1 MNTTTKSLMAAASA
15 GLMTAKSSDRMNF
28 RAVDQIT
35 KSRSGTNTSSR
46 DSFDSALNRA
56 QTAKDSNPAPT
67 AAQDNA
73 QPASTTV
80 TDPSTKDVKPDD
92 KDGGINQAKD
102 KTGAKD
108 DVNRKDTKKPAGK
121 DSGKEDDKDETA
133 SEPVNNAAVN
143 LNALLLALAGNAGV
157 QSTETAAALSL
168 TAKAGTANFAAI
180 PTDTQTTDDTQ
191 TTVKTGALEAL
202 LPQNAAAAAQA
213 AQNQQLLDMLSGT
226 TAGKAMTPLAEPMAA
241 GPELTQLATAKLSAD
256 RQAAGTKGDA
266 AAATA
271 NAPEKETA
279 AVLTV
284 GMPIAA
290 TKVLADSTAALTE
303 ERDAGS
309 FWQGIPLK
317 VENRGEVNANG
328 QQAGGDMLKKQ
339 PEAPTMVLPQAD
351 GKAVQ
356 EGTQL
361 PEEAQ
366 FDRVVVQAAGTSDA
380 ASQAAVQA
388 GSYQPSPALTVAN
401 PAAAAAEAEPPS
413 TNYDI
418 PKQIVEQAKL
428 IRSVEDTQMIIKLKP
443 EHLGELTLKV
453 SVGADGAVNASFHS
467 DNAQVRG
474 LIEGSMVQLK
484 QELQAQ
490 GLKVDNVS
498 VNAGL
503 SQDFFGES
511 QAGQQGYPQQ
521 TARSRQL
528 DQAAFAEDAE
538 QTSQLEMVLPAST
551 PTAAAAGVDYR
562 V

>member
-28 RAVDQIT
+28 RAVDQT
-35 KSRSGTNTSSR
+35 TNSRSAANTSAR

-67 AAQDNA
+67 AAQDNT
-73 QPASTTV
+73 QPASTSA
-80 TDPSTKDVKPDD
+80 DQPANDVKPD
-92 KDGGINQAKD
+92 AKD
-102 KTGAKD
+102 RPTNQTKDKVGAKD
-108 DVNRKDTKKPAGK
+108 DVNRKDATKPADK
-121 DSGKEDDKDETA
+121 DSGKEDDKDAAA
-133 SEPVNNAAVN
+133 SKPVNNAAVN

-157 QSTETAAALSL
+157 QSTEATVTSSSA
-168 TAKAGTANFAAI
+168 AKAGTANSAAGS
-180 PTDTQTTDDTQ
+180 TDTQTTA
-191 TTVKTGALEAL
+191 KTGALDAL
-202 LPQNAAAAAQA
+202 LPQDAAASAQA

-241 GPELTQLATAKLSAD
+241 GPELTQLATAKLPAD
-256 RQAAGTKGDA
+256 RQAAGTKGNA
-266 AAATA
+266 AAAIA
-271 NAPEKETA
+271 AAPEKETA

-284 GMPIAA
+284 GTPIAA
-290 TKVLADSTAALTE
+290 TKVSADATAAPAE
-303 ERDAGS
+303 KKDAGS
-309 FWQGIPLK
+309 FWQGIPLT
-317 VENRGEVNANG
+317 VENRGQANANG

-339 PEAPTMVLPQAD
+339 PEAPAMVLPQAD

-366 FDRVVVQAAGTSDA
+366 FDRVVVQTVGTPDA

-388 GSYQPSPALTVAN
+388 GSYQPSPALTAAN
-401 PAAAAAEAEPPS
+401 PAAAAAEAQPPS

-428 IRSVEDTQMIIKLKP
+428 IRSVEDTQMVIKLKP

-453 SVGADGAVNASFHS
+453 SVGADGAINASFHS

-538 QTSQLEMVLPAST
+538 QTSRQETVLPAST
-551 PTAAAAGVDYR
+551 LTAAAAGVDYR

>member
-15 GLMTAKSSDRMNF
+15 GLMATKSSDRMNF
-28 RAVDQIT
+28 RAVNQT
-35 KSRSGTNTSSR
+35 TNSRSETSTSKR

-73 QPASTTV
+73 QPASTAAA
-80 TDPSTKDVKPDD
+80 DPPAKDVKPDA
-92 KDGGINQAKD
+92 KDGATNQVQD

-108 DVNRKDTKKPAGK
+108 AVNRKDTTKPAGK
-121 DSGKEDDKDETA
+121 DSGKEDDKDVTA
-133 SEPVNNAAVN
+133 SKPVVNNAAVN
-143 LNALLLALAGNAGV
+143 LSALLLALAGNAGV
-157 QSTETAAALSL
+157 QPTETTVAPSL
-168 TAKAGTANFAAI
+168 TAKAGTANSAAG
-180 PTDTQTTDDTQ
+180 PTDTQTTA
-191 TTVKTGALEAL
+191 KNGALEAL
-202 LPQNAAAAAQA
+202 LPQDAAAAAQA

-226 TAGKAMTPLAEPMAA
+226 TAGKAMTPLAEPMVA
-241 GPELTQLATAKLSAD
+241 GPELTQLATAKLPVD

-266 AAATA
+266 TAATA
-271 NAPEKETA
+271 TAPEKETA

-284 GMPIAA
+284 GIPIAA
-290 TKVLADSTAALTE
+290 TKVSADSTTAPTDKK
-303 ERDAGS
+303 DASS

-317 VENRGEVNANG
+317 VENRGEANANG
-328 QQAGGDMLKKQ
+328 QQPGGDMLKKQ

-366 FDRVVVQAAGTSDA
+366 FDRVVVQAAGTPDA

-388 GSYQPSPALTVAN
+388 GSYQPSPALTAAN
-401 PAAAAAEAEPPS
+401 PAAAAAEAQPPS

-428 IRSVEDTQMIIKLKP
+428 IRSVEDTQMVIKLKP

-538 QTSQLEMVLPAST
+538 QTSRLETVLPVST